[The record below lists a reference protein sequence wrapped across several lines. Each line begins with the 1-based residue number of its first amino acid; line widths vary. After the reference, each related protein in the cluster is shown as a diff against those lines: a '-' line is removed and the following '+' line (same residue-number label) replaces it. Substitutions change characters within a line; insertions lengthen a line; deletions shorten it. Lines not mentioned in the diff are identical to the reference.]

1 VGEVLVKAAEAAPFH
16 LGYRS
21 PLDGLRGVAILA
33 VMAFHGGLIRGGF
46 LGVDLFFVLSGFL
59 ITTLLLEERD
69 RTGAIH
75 LGRFYVRRA
84 LRLLPALFALVIAC
98 SIVVVL
104 TGGPEEA
111 GIFGSAALWVIFYL
125 ANWASFFGYP
135 LHVLRHAWSLAIE
148 EQFYLLWP
156 GLLVLLARVTASR
169 ARLLGV
175 VVAGVAAS
183 VLLRLWQWV
192 APDAVAQLYARLDW
206 RGDALLVGCA
216 LGVLTTGN
224 WLPAS
229 RTTRA
234 WLLGGSLAAAAVLAA
249 AFLGASWD
257 ALYMR
262 GGGATLVAL
271 SAAALIVQVLVAPA
285 GWIARLLAFRPL
297 VRTGRIS
304 YGLYLWHFPIFFA
317 LSGLAYQSIHP
328 ALPRV
333 LLAAVVTFLVAE
345 ASFRLL
351 ERPLLSLKDRF
362 RDDSRGREGKGALA
376 RG

>member
-1 VGEVLVKAAEAAPFH
+1 VGEVLVTAPDPPPLH
-16 LGYRS
+16 LGYRP

-59 ITTLLLEERD
+59 ITTLLLEELGR
-69 RTGAIH
+69 RGSIH
-75 LGRFYVRRA
+75 LGHFYARRA

-98 SIVVVL
+98 SIVVVT
-104 TGGPEEA
+104 TGGTEEA

-135 LHVLRHAWSLAIE
+135 LHVLRHTWSLAIE
-148 EQFYLLWP
+148 EQFYFLWP
-156 GLLVLLARVTASR
+156 ALLVVLTRVTASR

-175 VVAGVAAS
+175 VVSGVGIS

-192 APDAVAQLYARLDW
+192 APDAVTHLYARLDW

-216 LGVLTTGN
+216 LGVLAAGN

-229 RTTRA
+229 RRA
-234 WLLGGSLAAAAVLAA
+234 RGWLLGGAVAGAAVLTA

-257 ALYMR
+257 ALYMH

-271 SAAALIVQVLVAPA
+271 SVGALIVEALVAPA
-285 GWIARLLAFRPL
+285 GRIARFLAFPPL
-297 VRTGRIS
+297 VWTGRIS

-317 LSGLAYQSIHP
+317 LSGLAYQQIHP
-328 ALPRV
+328 TLPRV
-333 LLAAVVTFLVAE
+333 LLGAVVTFLVAG
-345 ASFRLL
+345 ASFRYL
-351 ERPLLSLKDRF
+351 ETPLLGLKDRF
-362 RDDSRGREGKGALA
+362 RDDTRGREIKEALA